1 MESCH
6 EFGEGNHVVF
16 EKGFTFTPVATKI
29 PKKIGGAIREAVFEP
44 GLLSLCAACVYNDNQ
59 SNET

>member
-16 EKGFTFTPVATKI
+16 EKGCAFATVATKI
-29 PKKIGGAIREAVFEP
+29 TKKIGRTISEAVFEP
-44 GLLSLCAACVYNDNQ
+44 GLLSLCAACVDNDNQ
-59 SNET
+59 GNET